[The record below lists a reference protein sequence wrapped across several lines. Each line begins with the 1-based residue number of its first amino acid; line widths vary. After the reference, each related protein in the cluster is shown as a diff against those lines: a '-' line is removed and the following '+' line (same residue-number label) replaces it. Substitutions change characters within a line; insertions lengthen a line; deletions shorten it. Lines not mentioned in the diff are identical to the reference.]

1 MGRTSRRH
9 PKGQPLIE
17 PILKV
22 FQIEI
27 DKTGVGSGMTKPD
40 DTAKDTT
47 TKRDDQPDVLKAK
60 DLDATSQLIVSIFP
74 AGQTTDDVNLKGS
87 MTKQNLFLFAGHTT
101 CIDNEVMR
109 QTIGGGSGH

>member
-9 PKGQPLIE
+9 PKGHPLVQL
-17 PILKV
+17 ILEA

-27 DKTGVGSGMTKPD
+27 DKTGVGSGITKPD

-47 TKRDDQPDVLKAK
+47 TKKDDQPDLPKAK
-60 DLDATSQLIVSIFP
+60 DLDVTSQLIVSVFL

-87 MTKQNLFLFAGHTT
+87 MTKQNLFSFCRPYNMH
-101 CIDNEVMR
+101 
-109 QTIGGGSGH
+109 

>member
-1 MGRTSRRH
+1 MSPKLLGRTSRRH
-9 PKGQPLIE
+9 PKGQLLIE
-17 PILKV
+17 PVLEA
-22 FQIEI
+22 FQAEI
-27 DKTGVGSGMTKPD
+27 DKASTGKTGVGSGVTKSS

-47 TKRDDQPDVLKAK
+47 KKDDQLDVPKAK

-101 CIDNEVMR
+101 CIDNNVMR
-109 QTIGGGSGH
+109 